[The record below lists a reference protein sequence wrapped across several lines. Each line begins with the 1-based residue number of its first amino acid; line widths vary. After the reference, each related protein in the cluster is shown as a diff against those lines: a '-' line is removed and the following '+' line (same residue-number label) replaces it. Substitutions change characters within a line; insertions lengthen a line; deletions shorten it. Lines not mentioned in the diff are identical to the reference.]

1 MTVRSEVETTLKI
14 WADAQVPPVP
24 ISMENKAF
32 TKPTTGSY
40 LAVYFLDTFTA
51 SAEVSA
57 ATERETGVFQIDVC
71 TRTGVGTKECEAL
84 RNSVIALFPVL
95 PKTGAYS
102 VERPP
107 QKSAFRPRDD
117 GFLVSHVSVSF
128 RRLQ

>member
-1 MTVRSEVETTLKI
+1 MTVRSEVETTLKT

-24 ISMENKAF
+24 IAFENKAF
-32 TKPTTGSY
+32 NKPVSGPY
-40 LAVYFLDTFTA
+40 LAVFFLDTVTVN
-51 SAEVSA
+51 AEVSA

-71 TRTGVGTKECEAL
+71 SRTGVGTKECEAL
-84 RNSVIALFPVL
+84 RDSVVALFPVL

-117 GFLVSHVSVSF
+117 GFLVSHISVSY